1 MLVHGDAAAESTEDN
16 LVEDLIRDEDNEGTS
31 EDNPAKGEEDRSNQV
46 EELVTEG
53 VRLSIN
59 KLDLEKSHNI

>member
-16 LVEDLIRDEDNEGTS
+16 HVEDLIRDEDNEGTS

-59 KLDLEKSHNI
+59 KLDLEDLNKI